1 MSIDFRE
8 RKDQTFYTSRGG
20 IMRKLVSVRKITD
33 IKPIE
38 GADRIEQV
46 LVDGWVVVAQKGIHQ
61 VGNDILYFEIDS
73 FLPDSDK
80 RFESFMKFGTRTFN
94 GNLGHKVKTIRL
106 KGVYSQGVIMPLSE
120 FPEIVN
126 PEYDVDYSE
135 VIGIV
140 KWEKPEVNGYA
151 GDSKGNFPWFLR
163 KSDQERIQNVYGRL
177 SQSNYNSKFVG
188 TLKMDG
194 SSITVFYVDGEKYN
208 NQGCGYCSRN
218 QELKLPDMLDTE
230 FDINS
235 QGKFFQGAIHSNLF
249 VKVTELYKKFG
260 SYYAIQGELVGAGIQ
275 GNFEKFDTY
284 QVFAYNI
291 FDIEK
296 QEYVDYNTFQQM
308 AEAVDL
314 QICPV
319 IYEEQ
324 YILQESLEDIL
335 VMANGEGL
343 KASYREGVVWK
354 QVDGQI
360 QFKAISNK
368 YLEKQE

>member
-1 MSIDFRE
+1 
-8 RKDQTFYTSRGG
+8 
-20 IMRKLVSVRKITD
+20 MRKLVSVRKITD

-46 LVDGWVVVAQKGIHQ
+46 CIDGWNVVAQKGIHT

-135 VIGIV
+135 VVGIV

-194 SSITVFYVDGEKYN
+194 SSITVYSYKDA
-208 NQGCGYCSRN
+208 QLGYCSRN
-218 QELKLPDMLDTE
+218 QELKMPDFPDLGSGETLKIED
-230 FDINS
+230 
-235 QGKFFQGAIHSNLF
+235 QGKFFQGALNSNLF
-249 VKVTELYKKFG
+249 VKVAKLHKLFG

-275 GNFEKFDTY
+275 GNFEKFDEY

-319 IYEEQ
+319 VYEEQ
-324 YILQESLEDIL
+324 YILRESLEDIL
-335 VMANGEGL
+335 IMANGEGL
-343 KASYREGVVWK
+343 KASYREGIVWK
-354 QVDGQI
+354 QVDGNV